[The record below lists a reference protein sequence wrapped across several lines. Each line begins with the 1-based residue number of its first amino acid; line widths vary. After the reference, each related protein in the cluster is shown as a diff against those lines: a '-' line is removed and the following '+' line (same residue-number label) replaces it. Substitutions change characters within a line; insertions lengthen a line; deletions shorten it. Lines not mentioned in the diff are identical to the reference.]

1 MKKLRLLTLR
11 KQVTFI
17 VLFIAVSIS
26 TNAQIIKATGTV
38 GTNANID
45 INAQTVI
52 TNLVNTDG
60 LSIITKNSTTT
71 LSSGN
76 DLIWGGFY
84 QAQPNNPNIFGLM
97 SISAQQWDNCFVVKA
112 NGNTG
117 IFNSNP
123 SVALEIGSS
132 SNIRQVKVNGTI
144 VWGSDVRMKEN
155 IKDLSS
161 SLGQLKQLQSVS
173 YNLKEEKKEEV
184 IPEKF
189 LADDVDIEALKT
201 EISKVPK
208 HNEYLLS
215 RNFYGFLAQDVQKL
229 FPDLVYADDEGMLSV
244 DYIGII
250 PLLVNGL
257 QEQQQLIE
265 NLQQKEVEFVKEQ
278 RRMQQEIEAFKE
290 VLNTCC
296 KITQS
301 EYILNE
307 SIAFEKNGSINS
319 EKIILYQNA
328 PNPFHET
335 TTIQCY
341 IPQAVQKAELC
352 IYNMQGT
359 QVKCVSVS
367 ERGNVNIQILAGQ
380 LTSGIYTYLLIGD
393 KQTSDAKQMVL
404 TK

>member
-1 MKKLRLLTLR
+1 MRKLRLLTLR
-11 KQVTFI
+11 KQVTLVVIFI
-17 VLFIAVSIS
+17 TVSIL

-38 GTNANID
+38 GTDANID

-52 TNLVNTDG
+52 TNLVNSDG
-60 LSIITKNSTTT
+60 LSIITRNSTTT

-97 SISAQQWDNCFVVKA
+97 SISAQQWVNCFVVKA

-117 IFNSNP
+117 IFNNNP

-132 SNIRQVKVNGTI
+132 SNIRQVKVNGNI

-161 SLGQLKQLQSVS
+161 SLDQLKQLQSVS

-244 DYIGII
+244 DYIGMI

-278 RRMQQEIEAFKE
+278 IRIQQEIEALRE

-301 EYILNE
+301 EYIMDE
-307 SIAFEKNGSINS
+307 SNAVEKNSSIHS
-319 EKIILYQNA
+319 ERMVLYQNA
-328 PNPFHET
+328 PNPFNET

-341 IPQAVQKAELC
+341 IPKTIQKAELC

-367 ERGNVNIQILAGQ
+367 ERGSVNIQILAGQ

-393 KQTSDAKQMVL
+393 KQTGDAKQMVL